1 MSRILFQIGSVKNR
15 KRTQFVKAYIND
27 IEQSWSDG
35 NGQFL
40 TSHKDRVA
48 RGMTWYMCDV
58 DLQQEDVLK
67 IEAKTFLPG
76 IGLDEEKTFE
86 SLYYANEESPV
97 RSIEITEVGFKGYP
111 LIKGRILEIGSVSEM
126 DKRKADLEEFMN
138 EGF

>member
-1 MSRILFQIGSVKNR
+1 MSRILFQVGSVKNR

-27 IEQSWSDG
+27 QEQSWNG
-35 NGQFL
+35 GEGQFL

-48 RGMTWYMCDV
+48 RGMIWFMCDV
-58 DLQQEDVLK
+58 DLQPDDVLK

-86 SLYYANEESPV
+86 SLYYANDESPV

-126 DKRKADLEEFMN
+126 DKRKADLEDFMN